1 MLCYPGAP
9 KGRRMG
15 RWSSI
20 PGRLTRIS
28 RGRAGTW
35 GVNKHGHIY
44 RLNSNGKYMYSFDED
59 CLPIKIDHPS
69 SRKDLLGRIVNR
81 TCWTGRSWRRIS
93 GNLVHISVGS
103 QVWGVN
109 RGQYIYKYMGGN
121 KWRRIPGRLVNVS
134 VNNFSSET
142 LNSVWWKWRNR
153 WCDTLSSNLASI
165 FDNRQ

>member
-1 MLCYPGAP
+1 MCICGNELTFGDTTNFNDMFCFPGAP

-44 RLNSNGKYMYSFDED
+44 RLNSNGKYMHTFDGD

-69 SRKDLLGRIVNR
+69 SRKDLLR
-81 TCWTGRSWRRIS
+81 TDS
-93 GNLVHISVGS
+93 
-103 QVWGVN
+103 
-109 RGQYIYKYMGGN
+109 
-121 KWRRIPGRLVNVS
+121 
-134 VNNFSSET
+134 
-142 LNSVWWKWRNR
+142 
-153 WCDTLSSNLASI
+153 
-165 FDNRQ
+165 